1 MKCLLDVNTLIA
13 LGVVEHEFH
22 ARVTRWVR
30 RLKSDGAVELLTCLI
45 TELGFVRVL
54 SQTKLYEFDV
64 TSVRALLMRMKT
76 EGKALFTFLGDDQ
89 DISEL
94 PRWVKKPKQI
104 THGHLAQ
111 LAKANDSVLATL
123 DGGITGALLI
133 PE

>member
-1 MKCLLDVNTLIA
+1 
-13 LGVVEHEFH
+13 
-22 ARVTRWVR
+22 
-30 RLKSDGAVELLTCLI
+30 
-45 TELGFVRVL
+45 
-54 SQTKLYEFDV
+54 
-64 TSVRALLMRMKT
+64 MRMKT
-76 EGKALFTFLGDDQ
+76 EGKAFFTFLGDDQ